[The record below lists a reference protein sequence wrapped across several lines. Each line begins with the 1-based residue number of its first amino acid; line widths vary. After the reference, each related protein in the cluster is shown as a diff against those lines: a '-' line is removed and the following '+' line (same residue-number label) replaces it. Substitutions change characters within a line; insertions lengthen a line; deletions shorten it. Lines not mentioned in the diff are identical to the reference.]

1 VACVLPVV
9 GAVVG
14 ICLGI
19 ALGVWAVLR
28 RGLLA
33 PGLAPFSS
41 LLVTLRPLVLPLL
54 AVILVGLL
62 QADWWIPVL
71 GTTVLTFLALRF
83 ILMPEGPRKPP
94 ELRWDRWLLRTLG
107 RNAVLFGAFLLTLA
121 IVLFIVVSTRYFES
135 IGGVTAFSLV
145 LALVLWTFAFL
156 SRFVSYAS
164 SWLRSFV
171 ALLVVLTGLRLAA
184 AIGLLPGDDWL
195 DDQASCLEI
204 GLPIA
209 AGVLLLLEA
218 VLDVVAPWHE
228 DRPRRDA
235 GKGPKLSTVL
245 RIRNAALL
253 DEDALEAAQGLG
265 LALALLASAAI
276 AATAIF
282 GLFETAQPGETL
294 SVESSQLARD
304 APDPASPA
312 RFQSDV
318 DLERAYAPVLALTR
332 EERWSPVAADGYARR
347 ATLSGP
353 TVEPLANPRSVREKL
368 DRACPRLASSP
379 CYRLSIRCPL
389 GRADCARANPHPDRS
404 SERLYREGAVYV
416 RVMRKSLEEEEERR
430 REAEKLRPSDRWP
443 PRVFVDEGPFRKR
456 LTTLLQY
463 WYFYPYDEWEAN
475 VFAGQLVQRHEGDW
489 EAVTIGLSDAE
500 PLFVAYSAHCAGTWR
515 AWRGVEI
522 SKKLPEPT
530 HPLVA
535 VAEGSHANYPSAGQ
549 KHVPDTA
556 YCQGLPKGTTTLL
569 GYASDIRDRTEY
581 GWQWYP
587 ADSGWL
593 TADIAEPP
601 MSFPGYWGADEST
614 TLYGFFK
621 ENPIAKGHGPET
633 PTLQALWREPVTKIF
648 CSNYTGPDGDYEC
661 KE

>member
-1 VACVLPVV
+1 MASVLSVV

-14 ICLGI
+14 IFLGI

-28 RGLLA
+28 RGFLK

-54 AVILVGLL
+54 AVVLVGLL

-71 GTTVLTFLALRF
+71 GTALLTFIAVRF

-94 ELRWDRWLLRTLG
+94 PVRWDRWLLGALG
-107 RNAVLFGAFLLTLA
+107 RGAIFFGGFLLVLA
-121 IVLFIVVSTRYFES
+121 IVLAIVLATRYFES
-135 IGGVTAFSLV
+135 IGGITAFALV
-145 LALVLWTFAFL
+145 LALLLWAFAFVF
-156 SRFVSYAS
+156 RFASYAS
-164 SWLRSFV
+164 SWLRSLV
-171 ALLVVLTGLRLAA
+171 ALLVVLTGLRLGA
-184 AIGLLPGDDWL
+184 AIGLLPFDKWL
-195 DDQASCLEI
+195 DKHAPGLEV

-209 AGVLLLLEA
+209 AGTLLLLEA
-218 VLDVVAPWHE
+218 VFDVIAQWHE
-228 DRPRRDA
+228 SKEQADGGSASRLD
-235 GKGPKLSTVL
+235 TVL

-253 DEDALEAAQGLG
+253 GDGRLEATQAFGLT
-265 LALALLASAAI
+265 LALLASLTI
-276 AATAIF
+276 AVTAIC
-282 GLFETAQPGETL
+282 GLIETAQPGETL
-294 SVESSQLARD
+294 SVESSQLAKD
-304 APDPASPA
+304 APDPTSPA
-312 RFQSDV
+312 RFQSDAN
-318 DLERAYAPVLALTR
+318 LERAYAPVLALTA
-332 EERWSPVAADGYARR
+332 EERWSPVSADGYARR

-353 TVEPLANPRSVREKL
+353 TVEPLANPHSVREKL
-368 DRACPRLASSP
+368 DRACPRLADSP

-389 GRADCARANPHPDRS
+389 GRAGCGRADPHPDRN

-416 RVMRKSLEEEEERR
+416 RVVRKSVEEEEERR

-443 PRVFVDEGPFRKR
+443 PRPFVDEGPYRKS
-456 LTTLLQY
+456 LSTLLQY

-489 EAVTIGLSDAE
+489 EAVTIGLSDTG
-500 PLFVAYSAHCAGTWR
+500 PLFAAYSAHCAGTWR
-515 AWRGVEI
+515 VWKKVEL
-522 SKKLPEPT
+522 SDKFPEPT

-549 KHVPDTA
+549 KHVPDSA

-587 ADSGWL
+587 GDDGWL

-601 MSFPGYWGADEST
+601 MSFPGYWGANEST